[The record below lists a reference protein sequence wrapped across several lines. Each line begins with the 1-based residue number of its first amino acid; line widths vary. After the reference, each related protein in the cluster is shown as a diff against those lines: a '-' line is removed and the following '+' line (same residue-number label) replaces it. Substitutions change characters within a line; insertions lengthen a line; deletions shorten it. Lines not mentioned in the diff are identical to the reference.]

1 VTWKGFAAGHH
12 LASTFRV
19 GLNHGQISLP
29 TVNSSGETV
38 LGEASEHSVR
48 FYERDQ
54 EVLAEVA
61 DYLDSALRSGGLAV
75 AIATEAHRA
84 DLTRRLSGFGGTNW
98 YPGNLVML
106 DAAETLER
114 FMVDGAPE
122 PARFVETIEPLLG
135 GCEASKPRHAF
146 GEMVAVLCER
156 GQYEAALALEALWN
170 DLLARHRFSLF
181 CAYPKRLFAS
191 GTQARLFRHVCAAHT
206 SVTAWGRE
214 RDGAAG
220 EVVPSEAALRE
231 QTLALQREIELR
243 RSAEQTLRQ
252 REQEL
257 SDFLED
263 ASEGIHKVAAD
274 GTILY
279 ANRAELHLLGYEWDE
294 YVGRNIANFYVDQDL
309 IADILGRLQRGEEL
323 RDQAAILRC
332 KDGSQKPV
340 LIYSN
345 ACIEKGQLRYTR
357 CFTRDASERVARDQ
371 ALEQRNDLILQAP
384 VGAALLTGQELRF
397 ELANEAYCAMV
408 CRHDIVGRTLVEV
421 FPELRGS
428 PSESL
433 LHEVMRNGQVH
444 TTDEHSATIDLGQGP
459 EERFFKLTLQPMR
472 SPQGSVSGII
482 VVAVDITDHI
492 RARQA
497 LERSG
502 KEREELLA
510 ALREASRA
518 KDDFLAM
525 LGHELRN
532 PLSPIVTALQLMR
545 MRGDTGTSR
554 EQAIIQRQVDHMVR
568 LVDDLLDISRVIQ
581 GKIELKRDR
590 ADIAS
595 VLAKAVEQASMLLEQ
610 RGHNLKIDVQAG
622 LQCQCDAVRVAQV
635 VANLLTNAARYT
647 EPGGDI
653 LLRAW
658 RDADGHLA
666 VSVRDNGAGIAP
678 EMLKRVFELFYQGER
693 GLDRAEGGLGIGL
706 ALVRSLT
713 ELHGGTVEALSEGP
727 GHGSE
732 FIIRLPWIDCDDPA
746 GTDHGAPLAS
756 VHDTSTKRVLLVDD
770 NKDAG
775 ETMAEFLR
783 MYGYQ
788 VEAFAD
794 PVSALERLT
803 QIRPEVALLDI
814 GLPVMDGYELGRR
827 IAEACGSSCLLIAM
841 TGYGQEADKARSQA
855 AGFRHHLVKPVAPQE
870 LLDLLHQ
877 TQ

>member
-1 VTWKGFAAGHH
+1 MGAP
-12 LASTFRV
+12 L
-19 GLNHGQISLP
+19 L
-29 TVNSSGETV
+29 TVSSSGETG

-61 DYLDSALRSGGLAV
+61 DFLDSALRSGGLGV

-84 DLTRRLSGFGGTNW
+84 DLARRLSGFGGPGW
-98 YPGNLVML
+98 YPGELVML
-106 DAAETLER
+106 DAAETLDC

-122 PARFVETIEPLLG
+122 PERFVATIEPLLAK
-135 GCEASKPRHAF
+135 CEASKPRHAF

-156 GQYEAALALEALWN
+156 GQYEAALALESLWN
-170 DLLARHRFSLF
+170 DLLASHRFSLF

-191 GTQARLFRHVCAAHT
+191 GAQARVFRHVCAAHT
-206 SVTAWGRE
+206 SVTAWAPE
-214 RDGAAG
+214 RAGAAG
-220 EVVPSEAALRE
+220 EALGEAAQSE
-231 QTLALQREIELR
+231 QTLALQHEIELR
-243 RSAEQTLRQ
+243 KSAEQTLRQ

-257 SDFLED
+257 SDFLEY

-279 ANRAELHLLGYEWDE
+279 ANRAELHLLGYDWDE
-294 YVGRNIANFYVDQDL
+294 YVGRNIASFYIDQNL
-309 IADILGRLQRGEEL
+309 IADILKRLQRGDEL
-323 RDQAAILRC
+323 RDQPAMLRC

-345 ACIEKGQLRYTR
+345 ACIEEGQLRYTR

-371 ALEQRNDLILQAP
+371 ALEQRNDLILRAP
-384 VGAALLTGQELRF
+384 VGAALLTGHELRF
-397 ELANEAYCAMV
+397 ELANEAYCTMV
-408 CRHDIVGRTLVEV
+408 SRRNIVGKTLLEV
-421 FPELRGS
+421 FPELRNS

-433 LHEVMRNGQVH
+433 FHEVMGSGQAL
-444 TTDEHSATIDLGQGP
+444 TADEHSAIIDLGQGL
-459 EERFFKLTLQPMR
+459 EERFFKLTLQPLR
-472 SPQGSVSGII
+472 SPQGRVSGII
-482 VVAVDITDHI
+482 VIAADITDHV
-492 RARQA
+492 RVRQA
-497 LERSG
+497 LERSIQ
-502 KEREELLA
+502 EREKLLA

-545 MRGDTGTSR
+545 MRGDTATSR
-554 EQAIIQRQVDHMVR
+554 EQVIIQRQVDHMVR

-581 GKIELKRDR
+581 GKIELKRER

-595 VLAKAVEQASMLLEQ
+595 VLGKAVEQASVLLEQ

-622 LQCQCDAVRVAQV
+622 LRCPCDPVRVAQV

-653 LLRAW
+653 TLRAW

-678 EMLKRVFELFYQGER
+678 EMLNRVFELFYQGER
-693 GLDRAEGGLGIGL
+693 GLDRSEGGLGIGL
-706 ALVRSLT
+706 ALVRSLV
-713 ELHGGTVEALSEGP
+713 ELHGGTVEAISEGR

-732 FIIRLPWIDCDDPA
+732 FTVRLPWIDCDDPPA
-746 GTDHGAPLAS
+746 ANQDVPLTSARGTL
-756 VHDTSTKRVLLVDD
+756 TKRVLLVDD
-770 NKDAG
+770 NKDAA
-775 ETMAEFLR
+775 ETMAELLR
-783 MYGYQ
+783 MSGYQ
-788 VEAFAD
+788 VEVFTD
-794 PVSALERLT
+794 PVSALEQLPR
-803 QIRPEVALLDI
+803 IRPEVALLDI

-827 IAEACGSSCLLIAM
+827 IGEACGSSCLLIAM
-841 TGYGQEADKARSQA
+841 TGYGQETDKAKSKA
-855 AGFRHHLVKPVAPQE
+855 AGFRHHLVKPVSPQAI
-870 LLDLLHQ
+870 LDFLVESDMS
-877 TQ
+877 